1 VTTKDTKQPSTQV
14 TETAQRRRFS
24 AKYKLKILAKAAGC
38 KESGSLGALLRKEGL
53 YSSHLVTWRRAQT
66 AGALAGLAPK
76 KRGRKAAELDARDE
90 RIATLEREVRE
101 LELRAKRA
109 EGLVELQKK
118 LSSLFDH
125 ATPTG
130 GRS

>member
-14 TETAQRRRFS
+14 TKTAQRRRFS
-24 AKYKLKILAKAAGC
+24 AKYKLEILAKAAAC
-38 KESGSLGALLRKEGL
+38 KEPGSLGALLRKEGL

-66 AGALAGLAPK
+66 AGALAELAPK
-76 KRGRKAAELDARDE
+76 KRGRKAAALDARDE

-125 ATPTG
+125 ATPKG
-130 GRS
+130 ERS

>member
-1 VTTKDTKQPSTQV
+1 MATKDTKQPSTQV
-14 TETAQRRRFS
+14 PESAQRRRFS
-24 AKYKLKILAKAAGC
+24 AKYKLQILAKAEAC
-38 KESGSLGALLRKEGL
+38 TEPGSLGALLRKEGL
-53 YSSHLVTWRRAQT
+53 YSSHLVTWRRAQR
-66 AGALAGLAPK
+66 AGALAALAPK

-90 RIATLEREVRE
+90 RIASLEREVRE

-118 LSSLFDH
+118 LSALLEH
-125 ATPTG
+125 VTPTG